1 MTRKTFTG
9 MDDKNYAISEQPE
22 KPFQL
27 AEIQVSYHPQIKP
40 SERPQIRSSEDAFKA
55 LLQIWPKETIN
66 YQESLY
72 VLVLDRANRI
82 LGFHLHSIGHQAA
95 CIVHVGQ
102 VLAVV
107 LKSNGTSFL
116 VSHNH
121 PSQNISPSQADRD
134 ITHKLKKGAELLD
147 VQFMDHLIICE
158 ETYYS
163 FADEGELQ

>member
-1 MTRKTFTG
+1 
-9 MDDKNYAISEQPE
+9 MDDKQYAATQLEE
-22 KPFQL
+22 PFQL

-40 SERPQIRSSEDAFKA
+40 SERPQIRSSKDAFRA

-72 VLVLDRANRI
+72 ILVLDRANRI

-102 VLAVV
+102 ILAVV

-121 PSQNISPSQADRD
+121 PSQNLSPSQADRD
-134 ITHKLKKGAELLD
+134 ITQKLKKGATLLD
-147 VQFMDHLIICE
+147 IQFMDHLIVCE
-158 ETYYS
+158 SGYFS
-163 FADEGELQ
+163 FSDEGEL

>member
-82 LGFHLHSIGHQAA
+82 LGFHL
-95 CIVHVGQ
+95 
-102 VLAVV
+102 
-107 LKSNGTSFL
+107 
-116 VSHNH
+116 
-121 PSQNISPSQADRD
+121 
-134 ITHKLKKGAELLD
+134 
-147 VQFMDHLIICE
+147 
-158 ETYYS
+158 
-163 FADEGELQ
+163 